1 MSMNPNANP
10 FRIEKPIDIAM
21 KEIKSLKIL
30 VRELSEEL
38 KEIHNDLRPL
48 QNDLGKRIKIE
59 QIKDSD
65 CVIENSSWWWS

>member
-48 QNDLGKRIKIE
+48 QNDLGKRIKID

>member
-1 MSMNPNANP
+1 MNPNANP

>member
-1 MSMNPNANP
+1 MNPNANP

-48 QNDLGKRIKIE
+48 QNDLGKRIKID

>member
-21 KEIKSLKIL
+21 KEINSLKIL
-30 VRELSEEL
+30 VKELSEEL

-48 QNDLGKRIKIE
+48 QNDLGKRIKID
-59 QIKDSD
+59 QIKDSE
-65 CVIENSSWWWS
+65 CVIENSSWWWG